1 MLNRPIANSRSIGK
15 FSSRSWTFDG
25 AEDLALQIQEY
36 WLAKGHVI
44 NAWAEPVPGFS
55 KGKSETP
62 IYQVRS
68 DLTNGAPCAKS

>member
-1 MLNRPIANSRSIGK
+1 MLNRPTANSRSIGK

-36 WLAKGHVI
+36 WLAKGHVVT
-44 NAWAEPVPGFS
+44 AWA

-62 IYQVRS
+62 IWQVRS
-68 DLTNGAPCAKS
+68 DLTNGAPRA